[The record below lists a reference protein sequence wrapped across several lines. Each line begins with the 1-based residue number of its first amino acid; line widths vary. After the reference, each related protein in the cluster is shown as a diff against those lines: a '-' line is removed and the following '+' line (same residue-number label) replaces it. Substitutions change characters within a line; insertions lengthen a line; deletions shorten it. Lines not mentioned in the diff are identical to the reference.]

1 MAVTKL
7 SVRKSFAF
15 VLAVFALVHPSVTW
29 AQQLYSFETP
39 DDPSTPTVDESLEGF
54 QLCTFTNPPL
64 NVGVSA
70 EAASNGTHSLKIEK
84 NSGYAWDA
92 VVTINSADTVR
103 YPIWNAVAHNL
114 SGYSLDFDVIPNAD
128 SFSHVTFPSGGYML
142 MDVAVNSGNPAFPSF
157 PNFPTQFNIA
167 PPGNFANS
175 STTFHASV
183 PMTGLPVVVDS
194 GYYQLTIG
202 SNSSSWPESTTGVR
216 YYVDNIHFTALAPP
230 KQTVS
235 ETIFSWETPD
245 DSATPAVNEQF
256 QGWTQGYQPGHTHSI
271 VTSPAHG
278 PTDGTH
284 ALNIHRVDLD
294 NAPDNSSSAYFTWGS
309 QYVLNSDPSQNGQ
322 IDNTVQQKIS
332 TLAGKINS
340 ASRVAFDVSFD
351 PSMFDGSPTF
361 AKFGLSFEDGTHS
374 FQNEFPF
381 FSPLN
386 STGPTTLTM
395 DMPLTSFTQ
404 AGLNLGTTDLNTA
417 THFFRIVMSTNVD
430 GLFTGGASTPIDFQ
444 VDNFRLITEISGAKG
459 DYNNDGRVDAADY
472 VVWRQ
477 HLGQSYQLFNEDTS
491 TTPGSVSVEDYAVW
505 RANFGTVAAG
515 SGSGLAGQTAVPEP
529 SALALLLTAL
539 SAYCGVFQRK
549 S

>member
-1 MAVTKL
+1 MAVTKRSVLKNSAFLLAAFAVVHL
-7 SVRKSFAF
+7 SR
-15 VLAVFALVHPSVTW
+15 VTW

-39 DDPSTPTVDESLEGF
+39 DNPSTPSIDESLEGF

-64 NVGVSA
+64 NVSVST
-70 EAASNGTHSLKIEK
+70 EAASVGTHSLKIEK

-92 VVTINSADTVR
+92 VVTINASDTVR

-114 SGYSLDFDVIPNAD
+114 AGYSLDFDVITNAE

-142 MDVAVNSGNPAFPSF
+142 LDVAVNSVS
-157 PNFPTQFNIA
+157 PNFPTQFNIS
-167 PPGNFANS
+167 PPGSFPNTSA
-175 STTFHASV
+175 TFHASV
-183 PMTGLPVVVDS
+183 PMTGLPVAPDS

-202 SNSSSWPESTTGVR
+202 SNSSSWPEATTGVR
-216 YYVDNIHFTALAPP
+216 YYIDNIHFTALAPP

-245 DSATPAVNEQF
+245 NPATPTVNEQF
-256 QGWTQGYQPGHTHSI
+256 EGWTQGYQPGHTHSI

-294 NAPDNSSSAYFTWGS
+294 NAPDTANSAYFTWGS
-309 QYVLNSDPSQNGQ
+309 QYVLNSDPNQNGQ

-332 TLAGKINS
+332 AVTSKINS
-340 ASRVAFDVSFD
+340 ATRVAFDVSFD
-351 PSMFDGSPTF
+351 PSTFDGSPTF

-374 FQNEFPF
+374 FGAEFPF

-386 STGPTTLTM
+386 ATGPTTLTM
-395 DMPLTSFTQ
+395 DMPLTSFLS

-444 VDNFRLITEISGAKG
+444 IDNFRLITELSGAKG

-477 HLGQSYQLFNEDTS
+477 HLGQSYQLLNEDTNS
-491 TTPGSVSVEDYAVW
+491 TPGSVTIEDYAIW
-505 RANFGTVAAG
+505 RANFGAAAPG
-515 SGSGLAGQTAVPEP
+515 SGSGFAGQAVPEP

-539 SAYCGVFQRK
+539 AACCAAVQRRG
-549 S
+549 